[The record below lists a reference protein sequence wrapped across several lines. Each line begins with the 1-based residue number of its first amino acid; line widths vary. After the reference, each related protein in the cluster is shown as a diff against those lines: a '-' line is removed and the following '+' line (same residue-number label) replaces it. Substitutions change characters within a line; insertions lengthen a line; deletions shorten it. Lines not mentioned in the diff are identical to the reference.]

1 MCRGI
6 CSPNQRQIEEPNG
19 VFCKSI
25 SYLTS
30 IAKTL
35 FFHFNVSEADF
46 FCSPVLENK
55 NKFTS
60 CPTGHATVQEVHK
73 RLISSVFKKQDYI
86 LYKAYIRQA

>member
-35 FFHFNVSEADF
+35 FFHFKVSEADF
-46 FCSPVLENK
+46 FLLPGPC
-55 NKFTS
+55 
-60 CPTGHATVQEVHK
+60 
-73 RLISSVFKKQDYI
+73 KQKQI
-86 LYKAYIRQA
+86 YKLPNRPCYCTRGA